1 MLDPFSVLE
10 EGNEPSDDL
19 QATIQHRD
27 DGTLRRFGIAVVTTQ
42 VGLFALSLGLLLWWF
57 RGQTVLGGALVA
69 GGLLALGVTAIV
81 YRRHRAA

>member
-10 EGNEPSDDL
+10 EEHEPGDDL

-27 DGTLRRFGIAVVTTQ
+27 DGTLRRFGVAVVLTQ

-57 RGQTVLGGALVA
+57 RGQAALGGGLVV
-69 GGLLALGVTAIV
+69 GGLLALVVTAFV